1 MITFPNYWGWED
13 GPNFRKI
20 RGSKLISSFNLKS
33 KGMVVKTSLGG
44 FSDMLET
51 IMETIGVLELDR
63 KSYKS
68 VYSPSTARA
77 EVHSYP
83 NTLKCP
89 YLRKFRR

>member
-1 MITFPNYWGWED
+1 
-13 GPNFRKI
+13 
-20 RGSKLISSFNLKS
+20 
-33 KGMVVKTSLGG
+33 
-44 FSDMLET
+44 MLET
-51 IMETIGVLELDR
+51 ILETIGVLELDR